1 MIETKNGGGVA
12 IDSTQLLEWIAVH
25 EDQIKRDHARFVRNR
40 DYDLCRIMDGHAD
53 AMWQLR
59 EWLKWTHNI
68 VPSNSNASL
77 DRPAASAGTVGGLVR
92 RED

>member
-25 EDQIKRDHARFVRNR
+25 EDQIKRDHARFVQNR
-40 DYDLCRIMDGHAD
+40 DYDLCKIMDGHAD

-68 VPSNSNASL
+68 VPSNSNKLICIDDHKLNHTNS
-77 DRPAASAGTVGGLVR
+77 DAGG
-92 RED
+92 